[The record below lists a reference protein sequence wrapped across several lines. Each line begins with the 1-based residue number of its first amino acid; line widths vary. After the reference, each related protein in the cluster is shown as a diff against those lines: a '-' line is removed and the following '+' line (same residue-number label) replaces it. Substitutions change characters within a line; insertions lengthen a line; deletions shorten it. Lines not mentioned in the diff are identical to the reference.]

1 MVYVLEDDNS
11 ILELVLYALASQNIE
26 AKGFDNALDFNAS
39 LTQELPTLI
48 VLDLMLPNENGLSIL
63 KRLRE
68 KSKTRNIP
76 VIILSALGSEYDKI
90 KGLDLGADDYLSKPF
105 SALELLARIRAL
117 LRRYSGDDFGDLV
130 LDSLSLSPKRHTIT
144 IDNQEIKTTLK
155 EFELLACLLKNPDR
169 TFSREELLDIVW
181 GYELS
186 GETRTVD
193 MHINTLR
200 NKLGIFG
207 KKIETIR
214 GVGYKLNTHNS
225 PSRF

>member
-1 MVYVLEDDNS
+1 MVYVLEDDSS
-11 ILELVLYALASQNIE
+11 ILELVLYALSSQNIE

-39 LTQELPTLI
+39 LTKEPPALI

-68 KSKTRNIP
+68 KSKTRDIP

-117 LRRYSGDDFGDLV
+117 LRRYNGDDFGDLV
-130 LDSLSLSPKRHTIT
+130 LDTLSLSPKRHTIT
-144 IDNQEIKTTLK
+144 LDNQEIKTTLK
-155 EFELLACLLKNPDR
+155 EFDLLACLLKNPDR
-169 TFSREELLDIVW
+169 TFSREELLELVW

-200 NKLGIFG
+200 NKLGSFG

-214 GVGYKLNTHNS
+214 GVGYKLNTQQA
-225 PSRF
+225 

>member
-105 SALELLARIRAL
+105 STLELLARIRAL

-214 GVGYKLNTHNS
+214 GVGYKLNTQ
-225 PSRF
+225 

>member
-155 EFELLACLLKNPDR
+155 EFELLACLLKNPNR
-169 TFSREELLDIVW
+169 TFSREELLDLVW
-181 GYELS
+181 GYEPS

-200 NKLGIFG
+200 NKLGSFG

-214 GVGYKLNTHNS
+214 GVGYKLNTQ
-225 PSRF
+225 

>member
-1 MVYVLEDDNS
+1 MVYVLEDDSS
-11 ILELVLYALASQNIE
+11 ILELVLYALSSQNIE

-39 LTQELPTLI
+39 LTKELPALI

-68 KSKTRNIP
+68 KSKTRDIP

-117 LRRYSGDDFGDLV
+117 LRRYNGDDFGDLV
-130 LDSLSLSPKRHTIT
+130 LDTLSLSPKRHTIT
-144 IDNQEIKTTLK
+144 LDNQEIKTTLK
-155 EFELLACLLKNPDR
+155 EFDLLACLLKNPDR
-169 TFSREELLDIVW
+169 TFSREELLELVW
-181 GYELS
+181 GYELN

-200 NKLGIFG
+200 NKLGSFG

-214 GVGYKLNTHNS
+214 GVGYKLNTQQA
-225 PSRF
+225 

>member
-1 MVYVLEDDNS
+1 MVYVLEDDSS
-11 ILELVLYALASQNIE
+11 ILELVLYALSSQNIE

-39 LTQELPTLI
+39 LTKELPALI

-68 KSKTRNIP
+68 KSKTRDIP

-117 LRRYSGDDFGDLV
+117 LRRYNGDDFGDLV
-130 LDSLSLSPKRHTIT
+130 LDTLSLSPKRHTIT
-144 IDNQEIKTTLK
+144 LDNQEIKTTLK
-155 EFELLACLLKNPDR
+155 EFDLLACLLKNPDR
-169 TFSREELLDIVW
+169 TFSREELLELVW

-200 NKLGIFG
+200 NKLGSFG

-214 GVGYKLNTHNS
+214 GVGYKLNTQQA
-225 PSRF
+225 

>member
-1 MVYVLEDDNS
+1 MVYVLEDDSS
-11 ILELVLYALASQNIE
+11 ILELVLYALSSQNIE
-26 AKGFDNALDFNAS
+26 AKGFDNALDFNNQLAQS
-39 LTQELPTLI
+39 LPSLI

-68 KSKTRNIP
+68 RSKTRNIP

-117 LRRYSGDDFGDLV
+117 LRRCSSDDFGDLV
-130 LDSLSLSPKRHTIT
+130 LGSLSLSPKRHTIT

-169 TFSREELLDIVW
+169 TFSREELLDLVW
-181 GYELS
+181 DYAPS
-186 GETRTVD
+186 METRTVD

-200 NKLGIFG
+200 NKLGSFG

-214 GVGYKLNTHNS
+214 GVGYKLNTQ
-225 PSRF
+225 

>member
-169 TFSREELLDIVW
+169 TFSREELLDLVW
-181 GYELS
+181 GYEPS

-200 NKLGIFG
+200 NKLGSFG

-214 GVGYKLNTHNS
+214 GVGYKLNTQ
-225 PSRF
+225 

>member
-39 LTQELPTLI
+39 LAQELPTLI

-214 GVGYKLNTHNS
+214 GVGYKLNTQ
-225 PSRF
+225 

>member
-1 MVYVLEDDNS
+1 MVYVLEDDSS

-214 GVGYKLNTHNS
+214 GVGYKLNTQ
-225 PSRF
+225 

>member
-1 MVYVLEDDNS
+1 MVYVLEDDSS

-26 AKGFDNALDFNAS
+26 AKGFDNTLDFNAS

-214 GVGYKLNTHNS
+214 GVGYKLNTQ
-225 PSRF
+225 

>member
-1 MVYVLEDDNS
+1 MVYVLEDDSS

-117 LRRYSGDDFGDLV
+117 LRRCSGDDFGDLV

-214 GVGYKLNTHNS
+214 GVGYKLNTQ
-225 PSRF
+225 

>member
-1 MVYVLEDDNS
+1 M
-11 ILELVLYALASQNIE
+11 
-26 AKGFDNALDFNAS
+26 
-39 LTQELPTLI
+39 
-48 VLDLMLPNENGLSIL
+48 
-63 KRLRE
+63 
-68 KSKTRNIP
+68 
-76 VIILSALGSEYDKI
+76 
-90 KGLDLGADDYLSKPF
+90 
-105 SALELLARIRAL
+105 
-117 LRRYSGDDFGDLV
+117 

-214 GVGYKLNTHNS
+214 GVGYKLNTQ
-225 PSRF
+225 

>member
-181 GYELS
+181 GYEPS

-200 NKLGIFG
+200 NKLGSFG

-214 GVGYKLNTHNS
+214 GVGYKLNTQ
-225 PSRF
+225 

>member
-214 GVGYKLNTHNS
+214 GVGYKLNTQ
-225 PSRF
+225 

>member
-1 MVYVLEDDNS
+1 
-11 ILELVLYALASQNIE
+11 
-26 AKGFDNALDFNAS
+26 
-39 LTQELPTLI
+39 
-48 VLDLMLPNENGLSIL
+48 MLPNENGLSIL

-214 GVGYKLNTHNS
+214 GVGYKLNTQ
-225 PSRF
+225 

>member
-26 AKGFDNALDFNAS
+26 AKGFDNALDFNNHLAQKPPS
-39 LTQELPTLI
+39 LI

-117 LRRYSGDDFGDLV
+117 LRRCSGDDFGDLV

-169 TFSREELLDIVW
+169 TFSREELLDLVW
-181 GYELS
+181 GYEPS

-200 NKLGIFG
+200 NKLGSFG

-214 GVGYKLNTHNS
+214 GVGYKLNTQ
-225 PSRF
+225 

>member
-200 NKLGIFG
+200 NKLGSFG

-214 GVGYKLNTHNS
+214 GVGYKLNTQ
-225 PSRF
+225 